1 MTGAGQKSP
10 SKQNAISA
18 ERKLDIIKTEWSYV
32 QNVIKEEVDRKF
44 KNRTWAVTSFSAI
57 FGLSL
62 YHKNEDIVLLAI
74 PISMFF
80 WYIDASRQATQNIL
94 LERDKYIAAVL
105 RSPTDADLL
114 AFDSPLF
121 GEMLGDEGKH
131 LAHQRKAFFGR
142 VRRGCADDLHYPAFS
157 VDLITRRSSTES
169 LSATYWQ
176 VQYENSSSLPRT

>member
-57 FGLSL
+57 FGLAL
-62 YHKNEDIVLLAI
+62 YHKDQEIILLAI
-74 PISMFF
+74 PICLFF
-80 WYIDASRQATQNIL
+80 WYIDASRQVTQNIL
-94 LERDKYIAAVL
+94 LERDKDIATVL
-105 RSPTDADLL
+105 RNPTDVDLL

-121 GEMLGDEGKH
+121 GEMLSDTDRRP
-131 LAHQRKAFFGR
+131 AYQRKAFFGK
-142 VRRGCADDLHYPAFS
+142 VRRFFFGSMIAAALMIYIILHFQWIS
-157 VDLITRRSSTES
+157 
-169 LSATYWQ
+169 
-176 VQYENSSSLPRT
+176 